1 MQISKNIACILQDNN
16 GIITFASSCIDEASS
31 CIDEANVI
39 YLIENILS
47 KVKSKNVIKD
57 VNPEWNF
64 KDSIFYI
71 NLTELY
77 MDAKNLKNYFNKLH
91 TFCYENNNSVI
102 ILTITYNT
110 FENNQH
116 ILKIRSNVLMYMSNM
131 IFYINKGYIEVIKN
145 TYVFQDIIEGN
156 LTAFIRDEKINQIL
170 S

>member
-1 MQISKNIACILQDNN
+1 MMLLNRIRVLAQQRVEKISKWDP
-16 GIITFASSCIDEASS
+16 
-31 CIDEANVI
+31 
-39 YLIENILS
+39 
-47 KVKSKNVIKD
+47 KSKAIVAGSVVIIFL
-57 VNPEWNF
+57 F